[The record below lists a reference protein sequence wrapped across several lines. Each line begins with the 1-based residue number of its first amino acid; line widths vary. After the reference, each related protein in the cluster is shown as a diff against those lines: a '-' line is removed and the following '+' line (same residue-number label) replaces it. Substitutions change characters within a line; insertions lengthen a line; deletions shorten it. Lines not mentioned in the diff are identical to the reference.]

1 MEFGAGIAAARAF
14 NAEPVDPLPYAVG
27 SIKETL
33 SNYPALRNLIPAM
46 GYSKEQIKE
55 LEETVNRTPCDTVL
69 VATPV
74 NLANIIKLE
83 KPTVRVKK
91 IK

>member
-1 MEFGAGIAAARAF
+1 
-14 NAEPVDPLPYAVG
+14 VG

-55 LEETVNRTPCDTVL
+55 LEETVNKTPCDTVL

-74 NLANIIKLE
+74 NLSNIIKLE
-83 KPTVRVKK
+83 KPAVRVRYEVRDVEGAPEGGLKEQVQEFIKK